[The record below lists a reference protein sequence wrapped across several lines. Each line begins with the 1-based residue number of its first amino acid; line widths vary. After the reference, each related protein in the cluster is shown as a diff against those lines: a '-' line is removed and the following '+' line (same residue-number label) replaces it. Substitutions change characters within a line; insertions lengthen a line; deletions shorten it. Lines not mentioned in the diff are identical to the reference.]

1 MSEWGGGCNSSLWL
15 EAAATTMEQLQKN
28 YLWLV
33 ESQFIVG
40 RKYNFFKVTLSL
52 FTTVSHDNS
61 LWSEDTSFG
70 KSQDW
75 KFWSPYT
82 MLNYI

>member
-1 MSEWGGGCNSSLWL
+1 
-15 EAAATTMEQLQKN
+15 MEQLQKN

-61 LWSEDTSFG
+61 LWAEDTSFG

-75 KFWSPYT
+75 KF
-82 MLNYI
+82 